1 MSNMTVINGS
11 NYFFIVTIDVEA
23 DNVWEN
29 PTNLSVNNLAKIPV
43 FQRLC
48 KKYSIVPTYLLSY
61 ETLANNKFVSFLREI
76 ES

>member
-1 MSNMTVINGS
+1 MSNMRVKNGS

-23 DNVWEN
+23 DNVWKT

-48 KKYSIVPTYLLSY
+48 KKYGIVPTYLLSY
-61 ETLANNKFVSFLREI
+61 ETLADNKFCI
-76 ES
+76 